1 MSPISR
7 LAAIPLSALLCS
19 AAIAGGHDQGPPEVK
34 ARNAH
39 MALYSYNMGILG
51 GMAQEKIPYDAA
63 AAAIAAANLAA
74 VASMDQSGY
83 WTEGTD
89 NTAMEGTRALPAI
102 WSDMAKFDEINA
114 SFAAATAALA
124 TTAGDGLDALK
135 AGIGEAGAACG
146 TCHKAFRG
154 PR

>member
-1 MSPISR
+1 MSPLSCLTAITFAVG
-7 LAAIPLSALLCS
+7 LGAAAN
-19 AAIAGGHDQGPPEVK
+19 AGGHSDGPPEVA

-39 MALYSYNMGILG
+39 MSLYSYNMGILG
-51 GMAQEKIPYDAA
+51 GMAQGKIEYDATA
-63 AAAIAAANLAA
+63 ASVAAANLAA

-102 WSDMAKFDEINA
+102 WTDKAKFDELNA
-114 SFAAATAALA
+114 SFAEATAALA
-124 TTAGDGLDALK
+124 AVAGDGLDPLK
-135 AGIGEAGAACG
+135 GAIGAAGSACG
-146 TCHKAFRG
+146 TCHKAYRG